1 MRMFEGEKMRVPLC
15 LLLCACSS
23 SGSVIVEKDPEPSSE
38 LTVEASSQPT
48 SDPTSEPSGEPSNA
62 PTSEPSGEPA
72 NDPSTE
78 PSSEPEN
85 NNKTWEGSREVNFP
99 QGDYCTETQNET
111 GIEVTLDDT
120 GEYQDFFDACEDCD
134 EFYRV
139 TFDPA
144 DICPDDVSFGEEVM
158 FGLEIEG
165 EQINVYYFY
174 SDGQSIY
181 SEEIYQATKD
191 GSAWVYEFSGQ
202 YSYFGTEYPYT
213 ITGEFSLMP

>member
-1 MRMFEGEKMRVPLC
+1 MRIPLS

-23 SGSVIVEKDPEPSSE
+23 SGSVIVEKDPEPSSDI
-38 LTVEASSQPT
+38 TVEASSQPT
-48 SDPTSEPSGEPSNA
+48 SDPTSEPSGEPSGEPSND

-111 GIEVTLDDT
+111 GTEVTLDDT
-120 GEYQDFFDACEDCD
+120 GDYQGFFDACTDCD

-139 TFDPA
+139 TFDPS
-144 DICPDDVSFGEEVM
+144 DICGGTVSFGSEVM
-158 FGLEIEG
+158 FGLKIAQESIR
-165 EQINVYYFY
+165 VFYFY
-174 SDGQSIY
+174 SDSQGEIY
-181 SEEIYQATKD
+181 SEEAFQATESGVGWD
-191 GSAWVYEFSGQ
+191 YEFSGQ
-202 YSYFGTEYPYT
+202 YSYFGTDYPYT
-213 ITGEFSLMP
+213 ITGSFSRTP